1 MIGLRV
7 AIFDFD
13 GTLYEKETFHVLM
26 DHLKNHPVYHTN
38 YNKFMRWMVPRY
50 IGYKMKVYPV
60 EKMKER
66 SMQSYLEAIDDMSR
80 DELITFFEEVSKK
93 MKSDFNPVVVE
104 KLNEHIKNGL
114 RVMIVSGAYTQLL
127 DAALDEL
134 HFDDVIGSEI
144 PFKKDFVDKE
154 KTIYHIN
161 GTRKNDSIQKAL
173 HGKDID
179 WSNSFAYADSLS
191 DLSVLELVGNPVA
204 VHPEKGLRTVAQER
218 GWKII

>member
-1 MIGLRV
+1 MRV

-144 PFKKDFVDKE
+144 PFKEEFVDKE

-161 GTRKNDSIQKAL
+161 GTRKNDSIHEAL
-173 HGKDID
+173 SGIEID
-179 WSNSFAYADSLS
+179 WPNSFAYADSLS